1 MRIFRLFVSSPGDAD
16 VERRRTENVVS
27 RLNGEF
33 AGLARIEAVRW
44 ETEYYQAHTTFQ
56 TQISEASE
64 CDIVVG
70 SCAGGSAPNCR
81 RLFPDDCLAMNLTRR
96 ARHRPCARRHQRFR
110 SRTAGSRSRS
120 PVRCVLHDQRQ
131 RPRHGIVDLPLD
143 HRCAWRAAVGRAEPT
158 PRRDVLHDA
167 SDPDRLTRGFRL
179 QPAG

>member
-70 SCAGGSAPNCR
+70 ILRWRLGAELPPAFPGRLPGDEPYPSGTTPTMCASPSAIPVPDCR
-81 RLFPDDCLAMNLTRR
+81 
-96 ARHRPCARRHQRFR
+96 
-110 SRTAGSRSRS
+110 
-120 PVRCVLHDQRQ
+120 
-131 RPRHGIVDLPLD
+131 
-143 HRCAWRAAVGRAEPT
+143 
-158 PRRDVLHDA
+158 
-167 SDPDRLTRGFRL
+167 
-179 QPAG
+179 